1 MMNNSL
7 EFDLQEMIE
16 NRQSSQESIGE
27 TDKDELMDA
36 EAYQNRS
43 YSDIA
48 LDDAV
53 EKQLNDM

>member
-16 NRQSSQESIGE
+16 NPQCSQESIGE

-36 EAYQNRS
+36 ESYQNRS

>member
-1 MMNNSL
+1 M

-27 TDKDELMDA
+27 NDKDELM
-36 EAYQNRS
+36 EAQEYQNRS

-53 EKQLNDM
+53 EKQLSDM